1 MSGDG
6 RSGGDGI
13 SVRTLDGVSAGVGR
27 EGDIVLEVEN
37 LQTEFRLRSGTV
49 RAVDG
54 VSFTVEAGECVGLV
68 GESGCGKSTS
78 GLSIMKLLPNVG
90 HVTGGSIKLLGR
102 DLGPLSETE
111 MRHVRGNDVAM
122 IFQDPMTSLNPTW
135 TIGRQI
141 AEAYR
146 LHNHVSQK
154 AALAR
159 AREVL
164 ELVRLPRPAERLNAY
179 PHQLSGGLRQ
189 RVMIAMALVNSP
201 NLLVADEPTTAL
213 DVTIQ
218 AQILDLIDGL
228 RRDFRMAVILI
239 THDLGVIASRANR
252 VMVMYAG
259 KIAESADTEELFG
272 SMRHPYT
279 EALFRSIP
287 RFDQDRTQALFSIP
301 GLPPDLLNPP
311 PGCRF
316 APRCRNA
323 QPRCTQEEPLLA
335 PEMPGGERPGAGT
348 EHTETPTLPHAIRA
362 GQHVFACF
370 YPVDVS
376 ASAQPTL
383 QEVEEQA
390 DPVALGLVDESA
402 ADEMPAGARPIS
414 LVERAP
420 APAHVTG
427 GEVLLELDDIVK
439 EFPVT
444 SGAVLQRKVGS
455 VKAVSGVSFSVRRG
469 ETFGLVGE
477 SGCGKTTIGW
487 LITALHKPT
496 SGAIRVDGTDI
507 TELRWTA
514 LRRQRRDLQLMFQDP
529 YASLDPRMRVGP
541 TIREPLAIQRVGS
554 RKERSARVAELLAE
568 VGLSPKAGALYP
580 HEFSGGQRQRI
591 GLARALALNPKLIVA
606 DEPVSALDVSIQA
619 QILNLMRSLQ
629 QTHGLTYV
637 VISHDLAVVRYLAD
651 TIAVMYLGKL
661 VEIGPAAEVYEHPAH
676 PYTRGLIDA
685 VPIPDPVAERARTTV
700 AVRGELPSAVNPPS
714 GCRYRTR
721 CPLAQDLCAE
731 VEPPLRSFGN
741 GQFAACHFPL
751 ETPAESG
758 TEALQRA

>member
-1 MSGDG
+1 VSQAVAPG
-6 RSGGDGI
+6 RD
-13 SVRTLDGVSAGVGR
+13 A
-27 EGDIVLEVEN
+27 VLEVEN

-54 VSFTVEAGECVGLV
+54 VSFTVQAGECVGLV
-68 GESGCGKSTS
+68 GESGCGKSTT

-90 HVTGGSIKLLGR
+90 HVVGGSIRLLGR
-102 DLGPLSETE
+102 DLGPLKERE
-111 MRHVRGNDVAM
+111 MQNVRGNDVAM

-146 LHNHVSQK
+146 LHNHVTQRD
-154 AALAR
+154 ALVR

-164 ELVRLPRPAERLNAY
+164 ELVGLPRPAERLNAY

-201 NLLVADEPTTAL
+201 KVLVADEPTTAL

-218 AQILDLIDGL
+218 AQILDLIDNL
-228 RRDFRMAVILI
+228 RRDFEMAVILI
-239 THDLGVIASRANR
+239 THDLGVIAARANR

-259 KIAESADTEELFG
+259 KIAEGAGTEELFG

-287 RFDQDRTQALFSIP
+287 RFDQDRAQALFSIP
-301 GLPPDLLNPP
+301 GVPPDLMTPP

-323 QPRCTQEEPLLA
+323 QARCTQEEPLLA
-335 PEMPGGERPGAGT
+335 PDTGGGGGSRPGAGT
-348 EHTETPTLPHAIRA
+348 EHTDTPATPRAFRA
-362 GQHVFACF
+362 GEHVYACF

-376 ASAQPTL
+376 SSDRPTL
-383 QEVEEQA
+383 QEVEKEA
-390 DPVALGLVDESA
+390 TPVALGLVD
-402 ADEMPAGARPIS
+402 ADAGVDVAQPIS

-420 APAHVTG
+420 SRIESVNG
-427 GEVLLELDDIVK
+427 REVLLSLDDVYK

-444 SGAVLQRKVGS
+444 AGAVMQRKIGT
-455 VKAVSGVSFSVRRG
+455 VKAVSGVSFDVHRG

-487 LITALHKPT
+487 LVTALHRPT
-496 SGAIRVDGTDI
+496 SG
-507 TELRWTA
+507 ELRFA
-514 LRRQRRDLQLMFQDP
+514 GQDIASLRFGSLRRARRDLQLMFQDP

-541 TIREPLAIQRVGS
+541 TIREPLNIQSVGS
-554 RKERSARVAELLAE
+554 RSDRGKRVADLLAE
-568 VGLSPKAGALYP
+568 VGLSPKAAGLYP

-619 QILNLMRSLQ
+619 QILNLMRGLQ
-629 QTHGLTYV
+629 TAHELTYI

-651 TIAVMYLGKL
+651 TIGVMYLGKL
-661 VEIGPAAEVYEHPAH
+661 VEIGPATEVYERPAH

-685 VPIPDPVAERARTTV
+685 VPIPDPVLEKQRDTV
-700 AVRGELPSAVNPPS
+700 PVRGELPSAMDPPS
-714 GCRYRTR
+714 GCRFRTR
-721 CPLAQDLCAE
+721 CPLAQDVCAE
-731 VEPPLRSFGN
+731 VEPPLRSFGR
-741 GQFAACHFPL
+741 GHRAACHFPL
-751 ETPAESG
+751 EAPEES
-758 TEALQRA
+758 TEAALASA

>member
-1 MSGDG
+1 VNEGAVTG
-6 RSGGDGI
+6 R
-13 SVRTLDGVSAGVGR
+13 
-27 EGDIVLEVEN
+27 DIVLEVEN
-37 LQTEFRLRSGTV
+37 LRTEFRLRSGTV
-49 RAVDG
+49 TAVDG
-54 VSFTVEAGECVGLV
+54 VSFTVQAGECVGLV
-68 GESGCGKSTS
+68 GESGCGKSTT

-90 HVTGGSIKLLGR
+90 HVVGGSIRLAGR
-102 DLGPLSETE
+102 DLGPLSERE
-111 MRHVRGNDVAM
+111 MQVVRGNDVAM

-135 TIGRQI
+135 TIGDQI

-146 LHNHVSQK
+146 LHNDVTQRE
-154 AALAR
+154 ALVR

-164 ELVRLPRPAERLNAY
+164 ELVRLPRPAERLKAY

-201 NLLVADEPTTAL
+201 KLLVADEPTTAL

-228 RRDFRMAVILI
+228 RRDFEMAVILI
-239 THDLGVIASRANR
+239 THDLGVIAARADR

-259 KIAESADTEELFG
+259 KIAEGAGTEDLFG

-301 GLPPDLLNPP
+301 GVPPDLMYPP

-335 PEMPGGERPGAGT
+335 PETSGGRPGAGT

-362 GQHVFACF
+362 GEHVFACF

-376 ASAQPTL
+376 SSDRPTRQELEEEARQAARSLDATSALEAAQPISV
-383 QEVEEQA
+383 VE
-390 DPVALGLVDESA
+390 PS
-402 ADEMPAGARPIS
+402 PSPIAS
-414 LVERAP
+414 LNGR
-420 APAHVTG
+420 
-427 GEVLLELDDIVK
+427 EVLLRLDDIYK

-444 SGAVLQRKVGS
+444 AGAVLQRKIGT
-455 VKAVSGVSFSVRRG
+455 VKAVSGVSFDVHRG

-487 LITALHKPT
+487 LVTALHRPT
-496 SGAIRVDGTDI
+496 SGEIRFGGQDI
-507 TELRWTA
+507 ASLGRRA
-514 LRRQRRDLQLMFQDP
+514 LRHTRRDLQLMFQDP

-541 TIREPLAIQRVGS
+541 SIREPLNIQSIGS
-554 RKERSARVAELLAE
+554 ASDRRKRTAELLSE
-568 VGLSPKAGALYP
+568 VGLSPKAAGLYP

-619 QILNLMRSLQ
+619 QILNLMRGLQ
-629 QTHGLTYV
+629 AAHELTYI

-651 TIAVMYLGKL
+651 TIGVMYLGKL
-661 VEIGPAAEVYEHPAH
+661 VEIGPANEVYERPAH

-685 VPIPDPVAERARTTV
+685 VPIPDPVLERQRETV
-700 AVRGELPSAVNPPS
+700 PVRGELPSAMDPPS
-714 GCRYRTR
+714 GCRFRTR
-721 CPLAQDLCAE
+721 CPLAQDICAE
-731 VEPPLRSFGN
+731 VEPPLRSFG
-741 GQFAACHFPL
+741 GGHRAACHFPL
-751 ETPAESG
+751 ETPAES
-758 TEALQRA
+758 TDEALAPA